1 MITNSLY
8 LFEAEAVAEREP
20 PVRPA
25 RSLLSDILNLRTAP
39 QRREALAAIADPKLR
54 ALVRFYVEDY
64 FARRS
69 GRALPNLSRIEE
81 EEAHVDPNHS
91 ANFQ

>member
-1 MITNSLY
+1 MSSLP

-20 PVRPA
+20 PERPA
-25 RSLLSDILNLRTAP
+25 RVHLSEILRLRAAP
-39 QRREALAAIADPKLR
+39 QRREALTAITDPKLR

-81 EEAHVDPNHS
+81 EEANEIPSHP
-91 ANFQ
+91 